1 MTNIAICE
9 QIEGWNGRRI
19 DGERVCVRSR
29 DADGNRV
36 TDFYEVPAE
45 AYVDLTNLAQR
56 RDWDGQQW
64 TFCNPPKGIFDA
76 EAHLTE
82 DWVQER
88 RGILSVTPK
97 QAKTIEKRQ
106 LARVTFRSRSDL
118 RNFLKDYTPVYGA
131 DLAQED
137 LCALRYGIGAEEFD
151 QHKCY
156 FDIEALQ
163 FERDDPDRDEWL
175 VNTRR
180 EIWQDTQMINSI
192 VAYDNWLDTYFAFSC
207 HPTWSEEVLTHDHEG
222 RKTIE
227 KRHATEKEMLTSFA
241 DWFVRADFDVI
252 TGWNSAGYDLAVL
265 YHRME
270 SLGVEHTH
278 YGEVFENGLN
288 FIHAK
293 GGSAL
298 SPLGIMDDPFHKGGR
313 EYLWQQQ
320 PLRGVDHLD
329 MMVAFRR
336 LYKDS
341 TNNELISNKLG
352 RVTDFLRENYDLDIE
367 EGKLESPDFYNKDYH
382 IGWDEFLKYNVRDVE
397 ILVKIDEAWNVIGSY
412 KTVQQ
417 LVGCQFRSTFYATGL
432 AKVQFNQEAYWKQRT
447 YPFDHEF
454 AEDDDDLQGAIVLD
468 PEELDSVGLHDWTVI
483 LDFAGL
489 YPSIMCAFNTCH
501 SSKVRPGM
509 PHLDDDMIGHRGVR
523 FRKNPVGVLPK
534 MVLQLDEQRD
544 EYKAKLKEAE
554 ANGDKKAARKWN
566 AMQLSVKRM
575 RASYY
580 GIMAFPKFSWYDP
593 DIAKTIT
600 MGGRNALLAI
610 KKKAEEEGF
619 RVVFGHTDS
628 IFVTMPK
635 EWAKERV
642 LEESNALAKI
652 LTDHVQAD
660 LRTDKVVV
668 ELEAIMDKYF
678 IAKKNRYAGRKVWDD
693 KKGFLD
699 IDFTDDGWPEV
710 TRKMSGM
717 EAKQTNTAPI
727 GRNIQIQTLGR
738 LFNGES
744 PHQIKHD
751 IAQLVEDVRTQKVD
765 DSQLIANAK
774 VGKWMPHHMDWRW
787 NEKKCDCGDCPEPKT
802 GDEAKDDDACYAG
815 KFWVATCA
823 MFHNEVLADASKGYD
838 AFDKGDSF
846 RWTHVRDGPTAIP
859 AGGWIGFHDLEQI
872 SDYDLDYDLLAEK
885 HVIDK
890 VDNIYYGMGWDINDL
905 KKRKKVYSE
914 SSFSLM

>member
-1 MTNIAICE
+1 
-9 QIEGWNGRRI
+9 
-19 DGERVCVRSR
+19 
-29 DADGNRV
+29 
-36 TDFYEVPAE
+36 
-45 AYVDLTNLAQR
+45 
-56 RDWDGQQW
+56 
-64 TFCNPPKGIFDA
+64 
-76 EAHLTE
+76 
-82 DWVQER
+82 
-88 RGILSVTPK
+88 
-97 QAKTIEKRQ
+97 
-106 LARVTFRSRSDL
+106 
-118 RNFLKDYTPVYGA
+118 
-131 DLAQED
+131 
-137 LCALRYGIGAEEFD
+137 
-151 QHKCY
+151 
-156 FDIEALQ
+156 
-163 FERDDPDRDEWL
+163 
-175 VNTRR
+175 
-180 EIWQDTQMINSI
+180 
-192 VAYDNWLDTYFAFSC
+192 
-207 HPTWSEEVLTHDHEG
+207 
-222 RKTIE
+222 
-227 KRHATEKEMLTSFA
+227 MLTSFA

-288 FIHAK
+288 FIHAR
-293 GGSAL
+293 AVL
-298 SPLGIMDDPFHKGGR
+298 HSPLSVSWMTLSIRRQRIPLATTTASWCGPPGHDGG
-313 EYLWQQQ
+313 LPPSVQ
-320 PLRGVDHLD
+320 
-329 MMVAFRR
+329 R
-336 LYKDS
+336 LYQQRIDF
-341 TNNELISNKLG
+341 NKLG

-554 ANGDKKAARKWN
+554 ANGDKKSARKWN

-635 EWAKERV
+635 KWGKERV

-668 ELEAIMDKYF
+668 EVEAIMDKYF

-699 IDFTDDGWPEV
+699 IGFTDDGWPGSDSKNV
-710 TRKMSGM
+710 GHGGQADQHRTYWAQHSDS
-717 EAKQTNTAPI
+717 N
-727 GRNIQIQTLGR
+727 LG
-738 LFNGES
+738 
-744 PHQIKHD
+744 
-751 IAQLVEDVRTQKVD
+751 
-765 DSQLIANAK
+765 
-774 VGKWMPHHMDWRW
+774 
-787 NEKKCDCGDCPEPKT
+787 
-802 GDEAKDDDACYAG
+802 
-815 KFWVATCA
+815 
-823 MFHNEVLADASKGYD
+823 
-838 AFDKGDSF
+838 SF
-846 RWTHVRDGPTAIP
+846 VQR
-859 AGGWIGFHDLEQI
+859 
-872 SDYDLDYDLLAEK
+872 
-885 HVIDK
+885 
-890 VDNIYYGMGWDINDL
+890 
-905 KKRKKVYSE
+905 
-914 SSFSLM
+914 